1 MINSTYVSE
10 LIATRLSHD
19 LIGTIGSVSNA
30 VELFSEDDLS
40 EAEKTEVFS
49 ILQMSSL
56 VLSRRLKFFRLCFGL
71 SNATVKDMDDLK
83 KIIEEYLLTLGNPN
97 RPISCEIQIETPKIY
112 KLIMPS
118 VMMMADTLVKGGK
131 IEVKQNDLGIHVTA
145 QSEVPL
151 NAAKLENIDLV
162 LAGKE
167 ASENPSLYAPLH
179 YLLQYLSDK
188 DVPVKRVDNTLIIGE

>member
-1 MINSTYVSE
+1 MAHSTYISE
-10 LIATRLSHD
+10 LIATRLAHD

-30 VELFSEDDLS
+30 VELFGEDDLS
-40 EAEKTEVFS
+40 NDEEKEVFS

-71 SNATVKDMDDLK
+71 SNATVKDMDELK

-97 RPISCEIQIETPKIY
+97 RPISCDLRIETPKIY
-112 KLIMPS
+112 KLVMPS

-131 IEVKQNDLGIHVTA
+131 IEVMQNDLGIHVKA
-145 QSEVPL
+145 VSEVPL
-151 NAAKLENIDLV
+151 SESKLNNIDLV

-167 ASENPSLYAPLH
+167 ALENPSLYAPLH
-179 YLLQYLSDK
+179 YLLQYLEGN
-188 DVPVKRVDNTLIIGE
+188 DVPVKRLDDTLIIGE